1 MANAVIIRFK
11 LIMYDSDNNKLTA
24 KGILKLIKIKQTK
37 LQYINLSDR
46 IIIQIITIQG
56 MMAYT

>member
-24 KGILKLIKIKQTK
+24 KGILKLIKIK
-37 LQYINLSDR
+37 
-46 IIIQIITIQG
+46 
-56 MMAYT
+56 